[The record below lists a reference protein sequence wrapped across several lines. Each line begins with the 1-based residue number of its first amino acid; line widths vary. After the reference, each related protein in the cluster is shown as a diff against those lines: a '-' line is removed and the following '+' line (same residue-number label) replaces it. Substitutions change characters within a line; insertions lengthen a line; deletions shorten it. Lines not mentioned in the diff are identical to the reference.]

1 MMNKIILV
9 LAFIIASLIVA
20 NAEALD
26 NQEFLDKQSNAS
38 VKGDTSSNITCGDST
53 QLVGGWFGVING
65 VASETIRECAIRVD
79 SSGNLTGS
87 CQDIHNTN
95 SLIIRSGSIKF
106 NNQCVVSFT
115 MNYTNGVIATSSAM
129 INKAGDI
136 VIGTYENSQ
145 GDYGTFSGIMNNN
158 LGKKGPAGG
167 VIFYITDDGLHG
179 LEAAPVDLSDD
190 RYRWGCY
197 GRLMNT
203 SVAVGAGAANTA
215 AIIAGCNDK
224 YSAAKKADDYVLNG
238 YSDWFLPSKDELE
251 LLYQQHLFVGGFANG
266 TYWSSSEDGSN
277 YAWVQGFND
286 GYQNNYLNKLT
297 TFTVRAV
304 RAF

>member
-1 MMNKIILV
+1 MMNKTILV

-26 NQEFLDKQSNAS
+26 NQEPLVKQSNAS

-65 VASETIRECAIRVD
+65 MASQSTQECFIRVD

-95 SLIIRSGSIKF
+95 SFIIRSGSIKF

-167 VIFYITDDGLHG
+167 IIFYTTDDWLHG
-179 LEAAPVDLSDD
+179 LEGAPVDLSGAQ
-190 RYRWGCY
+190 WGCM
-197 GRLMNT
+197 GT
-203 SVAVGAGAANTA
+203 SIFGAEGIAVGTGAANTA
-215 AIIAGCNDK
+215 AIVTGCADAGT
-224 YSAAKKADDYVLNG
+224 AAKVADNYVLNG
-238 YSDWFLPSKDELE
+238 YSDWFLPSIDELE
-251 LLYQQHLFVGGFANG
+251 LLFEQSLFVGGFASNG
-266 TYWSSSEDGSN
+266 YFSSTEANSSFAWGQYFASGGQGYYGKI
-277 YAWVQGFND
+277 YA
-286 GYQNNYLNKLT
+286 LP
-297 TFTVRAV
+297 VRAV

>member
-26 NQEFLDKQSNAS
+26 NQEPLFKQSNAS
-38 VKGDTSSNITCGDST
+38 VKGDTSSNITCGDLT

-65 VASETIRECAIRVD
+65 VASQSVQESVQECFIRVD

-179 LEAAPVDLSDD
+179 LEAAPVDLSAQ
-190 RYRWGCY
+190 WGCY
-197 GRLMNT
+197 NQLMNT
-203 SVAVGAGAANTA
+203 VACGDTT
-215 AIIAGCNDK
+215 
-224 YSAAKKADDYVLNG
+224 SAAYIADNYVLNG
-238 YSDWFLPSKDELE
+238 YSDWYLPSKDELE
-251 LLYQQHLFVGGFANG
+251 LLYQQHLFVGGFTNSI
-266 TYWSSSEDGSN
+266 YWSSTEYYDSLR
-277 YAWVQGFND
+277 AWEQEFGG
-286 GYQNNYLNKLT
+286 GYQTGADKRGKLL
-297 TFTVRAV
+297 FRPVRS
-304 RAF
+304 F

>member
-190 RYRWGCY
+190 RWGCY

-251 LLYQQHLFVGGFANG
+251 LLYQQHLFVGGFASND
-266 TYWSSSEDGSN
+266 YWSSTESN
-277 YAWVQGFND
+277 SNFAWGQYFASGDQPNYSKSYA
-286 GYQNNYLNKLT
+286 LA
-297 TFTVRAV
+297 VRAV